1 MISCD
6 QFFSQKELL
15 FSPSVGVEFV
25 TKMGVHVPEFVVSG
39 VEMHTNM
46 YHEST
51 LNAKI
56 TMEQNQVKLSI
67 PAPQGTTKVL
77 HIR

>member
-1 MISCD
+1 M
-6 QFFSQKELL
+6 
-15 FSPSVGVEFV
+15 PSVGVEFL
-25 TKMGVHVPEFVVSG
+25 TQMGVHVPEFVVSS

-67 PAPQGTTKVL
+67 PAPQGTTRL
-77 HIR
+77 FSIR

>member
-1 MISCD
+1 MIC
-6 QFFSQKELL
+6 FCSQKELL
-15 FSPSVGVEFV
+15 FMPSVGVEFV
-25 TKMGVHVPEFVVSG
+25 TQMGVDVPEFVMST

-56 TMEQNQVKLSI
+56 TMEEGQVKLSI
-67 PAPQGTTKVL
+67 PAPQGTTKL
-77 HIR
+77 FSIR